1 MLILVFFLVCVGMI
15 YIISRYNKSP
25 NLFIKLLLMLLLG
38 FAAGIGYSSF
48 KGNSKKELTKVSI
61 PTQMGISQNAEM
73 AIFSETNTISRLDS
87 ESLDYNTNYVNK
99 LSNATV
105 NNQKSHIKCR
115 DPIIPF
121 NTS

>member
-1 MLILVFFLVCVGMI
+1 
-15 YIISRYNKSP
+15 
-25 NLFIKLLLMLLLG
+25 MLLLG
-38 FAAGIGYSSF
+38 FAAGIGYASF

-105 NNQKSHIKCR
+105 NNQKSYIKCR